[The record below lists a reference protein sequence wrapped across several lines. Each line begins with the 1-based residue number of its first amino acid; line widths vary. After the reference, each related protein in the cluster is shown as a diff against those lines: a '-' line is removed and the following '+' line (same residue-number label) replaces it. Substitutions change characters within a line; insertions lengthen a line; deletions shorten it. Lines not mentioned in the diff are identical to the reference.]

1 MAEKS
6 SPPDAKLMRLND
18 EHLRAAE
25 PDAAATSRPPAYRG
39 ARLASPRRLLPE
51 RDRPRPAQSCPSL
64 DEMN

>member
-25 PDAAATSRPPAYRG
+25 PDAAATSRPRRTEEHAWLHRGGCCRSVIDPAPLRA
-39 ARLASPRRLLPE
+39 ARRSMR
-51 RDRPRPAQSCPSL
+51 
-64 DEMN
+64 